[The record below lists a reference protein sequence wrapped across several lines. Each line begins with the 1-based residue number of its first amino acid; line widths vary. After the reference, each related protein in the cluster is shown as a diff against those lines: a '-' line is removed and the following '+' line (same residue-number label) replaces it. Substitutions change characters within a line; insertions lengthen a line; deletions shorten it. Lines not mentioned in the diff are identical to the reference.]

1 MHTSLY
7 EHTEKMLSWSV
18 PRNIPHKLRRP
29 RMELTQLRNTWFR
42 SYGAHHCISYCCGEV
57 WHVHRYLTTYRCVIT
72 ISILITLFPKSPCSI
87 ASTQHSCCTPAGFA
101 CASISCQKH
110 VSLIISQRLTHCCV
124 VDALKLLQTSHA
136 VLRKQVFKIF

>member
-1 MHTSLY
+1 MHIIACMNIQRRCYLEASQEIYRINYGDREWNWLSCEIPDSGPTALTTVY
-7 EHTEKMLSWSV
+7 HTAAEKYDTY
-18 PRNIPHKLRRP
+18 ID
-29 RMELTQLRNTWFR
+29 
-42 SYGAHHCISYCCGEV
+42 
-57 WHVHRYLTTYRCVIT
+57 TYRCVIT